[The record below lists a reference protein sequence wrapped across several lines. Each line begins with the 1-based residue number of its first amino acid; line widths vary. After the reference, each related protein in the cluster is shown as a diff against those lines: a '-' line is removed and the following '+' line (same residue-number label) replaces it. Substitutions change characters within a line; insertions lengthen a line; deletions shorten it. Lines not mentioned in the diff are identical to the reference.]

1 MVASRS
7 FTVEEA
13 DVWDSPEAAMEGD
26 TNINM
31 EDINCQYAEHSNID
45 NNHFPIVFKIY
56 CTVHIYVN
64 WK

>member
-1 MVASRS
+1 
-7 FTVEEA
+7 VEEA
-13 DVWDSPEAAMEGD
+13 DVWDSPEAAMEED

-64 WK
+64 